1 MNMRVHNILSN
12 VPEHLPQELCEQI
25 ATAHSIKIERIVSR
39 GHCSPD
45 GFWYDQDRNEW
56 VLLLSGRAGL
66 LFEGDDNMV
75 ELKPGDYLNIP
86 AHVKHRIE
94 WTDRDQPTVWLAVH
108 YRA

>member
-1 MNMRVHNILSN
+1 MRVHNILAN

-25 ATAHSIKIERIVSR
+25 ATADSVKIERIVSR

-66 LFEGDDNMV
+66 LLAGDDNIV
-75 ELKPGDYLNIP
+75 ELQPGDYLNIP
-86 AHVKHRIE
+86 AHVKHRVE
-94 WTDRDQPTVWLAVH
+94 WTDPDQPTIWLAVH
-108 YRA
+108 Y

>member
-1 MNMRVHNILSN
+1 MRVHNILSN

-25 ATAHSIKIERIVSR
+25 ATANGIKIERIVSR
-39 GHCSPD
+39 GHSSPD
-45 GFWYDQDRNEW
+45 GFWYDQDQNEW

-66 LFEGDDNMV
+66 LLAGDDNIV

-86 AHVKHRIE
+86 AHVRHRLE
-94 WTDRDQPTVWLAVH
+94 WTDPDRPTVWLAVH